1 MAIPLNRAV
10 LCEDC
15 QMITQAT
22 QSVCLACGSRAIYS
36 LQAMLEKGSRGKVI
50 TRLEQMALEAT
61 EAQGMWE
68 ELRNER

>member
-22 QSVCLACGSRAIYS
+22 QSVCLACGSKSIYS
-36 LQAMLEKGSRGKVI
+36 LQAMLEKGQRGKVI
-50 TRLEQMALEAT
+50 TRLERMALEAT
-61 EAQGMWE
+61 EAQG
-68 ELRNER
+68 NVG